1 MKSVHSNFHKLQLR
15 CYLIVVMLF
24 FSLSTCKQV
33 SIPVHTG
40 TLRILSFNILYG
52 GDEYDFSKTLEA
64 IKKSG
69 AQVVCIQEAEGQLE
83 RLAKALNWPY
93 FNKAGHIISQYP
105 LYTHNGRGWYF
116 TLVIPSPQRVFALSN
131 IHLPSDPYGPDAISA
146 GMKPDSVLAL
156 EEQIRMPMLRM
167 YLPIW
172 DSLIKAGMPLVITG
186 DLNSPSHLD
195 WIPST
200 VGLRPQIKY
209 SFVWPV
215 TKTLEKLGIQDQF
228 RSIYPDP
235 KAHPGCT
242 WTPGYPHPHTNP
254 DETHDR
260 IDYIFG
266 SKLVKAEEA
275 KLLGEKGNPEVAISV
290 APYPTD
296 HRGVICKLRIST
308 QKAGVGLVPC
318 LTSTSNRGKSSIH
331 TDKSSYQKG
340 ESIEVSWQNAPGN
353 RYDWIAVY
361 PYGSNSK
368 SDYYATDQASAYLLW
383 AYTFAKPNG
392 KLDLNAAAHPKDW
405 PLPPG
410 KYSINLLIDDGFES
424 IAQTTININ

>member
-1 MKSVHSNFHKLQLR
+1 MKSVSFVFHKLLLSF
-15 CYLIVVMLF
+15 YLTGLMLF
-24 FSLSTCKQV
+24 ISLSACKQA
-33 SIPVHTG
+33 SSPAHTD

-52 GDEYDFSKTLEA
+52 GDEYDFSKTVEA

-83 RLAKALNWPY
+83 RLANALNWPY
-93 FNKAGHIISQYP
+93 LNKAGHIISQYP

-116 TLVIPSPQRVFALSN
+116 TLVMPSPQRVFALSN

-156 EEQIRMPMLRM
+156 EEQIRMPMLRT
-167 YLPIW
+167 YLPVW
-172 DSLIKAGMPLVITG
+172 DSLIAAGMPLVITG

-195 WIPST
+195 WVSST

-209 SFVWPV
+209 NFAWPV
-215 TKTLEKLGIQDQF
+215 TKTLEKLGLQDQF

-235 KAHPGCT
+235 KAHPACT
-242 WTPGYPHPHTNP
+242 WTPGYPHPYTNP

-266 SKLVKAEEA
+266 SKLVKPLEA
-275 KLLGEKGNPEVAISV
+275 TLLGEKGNPEVSISV

-296 HRGVICKLRIST
+296 HRGVISKMQIWT
-308 QKAGVGLVPC
+308 QKAGTGLVSCPKAN
-318 LTSTSNRGKSSIH
+318 SDKRNASIH
-331 TDKSSYQKG
+331 TDKSSYKKG
-340 ESIEVSWQNAPGN
+340 EAIEVSWQNAPGN

-383 AYTFAKPNG
+383 AYTFAKPAG
-392 KLDLNAAAHPKDW
+392 KLQLNASAHPKDW

-410 KYSINLLIDDGFES
+410 KYSIHLLIDDGFES
-424 IAQTTININ
+424 IAQTTINIH